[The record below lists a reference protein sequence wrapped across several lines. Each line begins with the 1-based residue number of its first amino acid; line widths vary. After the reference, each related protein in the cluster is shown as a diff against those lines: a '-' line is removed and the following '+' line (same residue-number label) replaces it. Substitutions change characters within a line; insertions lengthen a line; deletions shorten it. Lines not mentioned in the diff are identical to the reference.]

1 MKIFRKDE
9 FYRKVIGVNYKYGI
23 SDIEKKI
30 SLATLVLL
38 FGLKK
43 MAINMSFLVTLKESH
58 IGLWIVKW

>member
-43 MAINMSFLVTLKESH
+43 MATNMSFLVTLKESH
-58 IGLWIVKW
+58 IGLWIVK